1 MKLWHLCFMCY
12 FKDGYSFLIAPWR
25 SDVNV
30 CRCTPWFIRLF
41 LLHFVTFCFYWY
53 TNSETFRKGSKHFC
67 SILRFLWIFMLS
79 KMHIKARSLTQQ
91 MYAVGISLPLAVYFR
106 WHSPPF
112 CYFQNGYGKQQQQP
126 LNYLRAEIST
136 SSYPNSILVAN
147 GTNINKLG
155 AVTSPFARV

>member
-112 CYFQNGYGKQQQQP
+112 CYFSKWLWETATTTSKLSTCWNIYVKLP
-126 LNYLRAEIST
+126 LL
-136 SSYPNSILVAN
+136 YP
-147 GTNINKLG
+147 G
-155 AVTSPFARV
+155 R